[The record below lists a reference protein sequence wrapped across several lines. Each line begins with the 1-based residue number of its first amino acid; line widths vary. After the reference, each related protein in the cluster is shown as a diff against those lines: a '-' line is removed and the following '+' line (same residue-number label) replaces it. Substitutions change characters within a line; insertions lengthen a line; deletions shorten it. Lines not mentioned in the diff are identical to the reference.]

1 MRHASVL
8 FLSLY
13 FLLLASQPVFGGG
26 ITNFNWDPQIES
38 YILDVNF
45 GAVQGNAN
53 DPQNN
58 HIINVGGLWTVNIT
72 VVEKPPTFLFGQA
85 SVTITGST
93 QHVVAP
99 HNGDDPKGNLQLIN
113 FTFLAPATIPPN
125 GLITPS
131 SGPMVQSHPH
141 IDHVDEFSLDV
152 IAHVSNPFPFNAR
165 NIDDW
170 ELIMR
175 GVHFA
180 PEPSTLLLVGTMLAL
195 LGAMAWRRQHRHK

>member
-1 MRHASVL
+1 MRHTSVL

-45 GAVQGNAN
+45 GAVKGNAN

-72 VVEKPPTFLFGQA
+72 IVENPPTFLFGQA

-99 HNGDDPKGNLQLIN
+99 HNGDDPKGNAQPID
-113 FTFLAPATIPPN
+113 FSFIAPATIPPN
-125 GLITPS
+125 GLFTPS
-131 SGPMVQSHPH
+131 SGPMFQSHPH
-141 IDHVDEFSLDV
+141 IDHFDEFSLDV
-152 IAHVSNPFPFNAR
+152 IAHVSGTLTTR
-165 NIDDW
+165 DIDDW

-175 GVHFA
+175 GVHVA
-180 PEPSTLLLVGTMLAL
+180 PEPSTLILVGTILAL
-195 LGAMAWRRQHRHK
+195 LGATAWRRQHRHG